1 MKKRNPSIHA
11 QNRQELV
18 LATRK
23 AGRELSVYSTMFN
36 TIIADRMGLAIN
48 DLRSWDLLHIHG
60 PMSAGRLA
68 RMLGLSGGAVTAL
81 IKRLERVGA
90 VTRHIDPT
98 DRRKVIIR
106 VVYPLRDGSQ
116 KGAFQAL
123 GARIM
128 SVLNQFSDK
137 ELEASWRLM
146 HEVGMVMQQETTH
159 LRSME
164 ETEAEDRHAE
174 QPTAGALV
182 DAT

>member
-11 QNRQELV
+11 QNRQELI

-48 DLRSWDLLHIHG
+48 DLRSWDLL
-60 PMSAGRLA
+60 A

-90 VTRHIDPT
+90 VTRHVDPT

-116 KGAFQAL
+116 KEAFQAL

-128 SVLNQFSDK
+128 SVLNQFNDK

-146 HEVGMVMQQETTH
+146 HEVGKVMQQETTH

-164 ETEAEDRHAE
+164 EVEAEDRHAE
-174 QPTAGALV
+174 RPTAGALA

>member
-1 MKKRNPSIHA
+1 M
-11 QNRQELV
+11 
-18 LATRK
+18 
-23 AGRELSVYSTMFN
+23 
-36 TIIADRMGLAIN
+36 
-48 DLRSWDLLHIHG
+48 
-60 PMSAGRLA
+60 
-68 RMLGLSGGAVTAL
+68 TAL

>member
-11 QNRQELV
+11 SNRQELV

-36 TIIADRMGLAIN
+36 SIIADRMGLAIN

-90 VTRHIDPT
+90 VTRHADPA

-106 VVYPLRDGSQ
+106 VVYPLRDGAQ
-116 KGAFQAL
+116 KEAFQAL

-128 SVLNQFSDK
+128 SVLNQFNDK

-146 HEVGMVMQQETTH
+146 LEVGKVMQQETTH

-164 ETEAEDRHAE
+164 EAEAEDGHAE
-174 QPTAGALV
+174 RPMAGALV
-182 DAT
+182 DAR